1 MRTTLNLEEDVL
13 REVKRYADSRSMPLG
28 KAVSD
33 LVRRG
38 LSTPVQ
44 TRAVNGIQVV
54 VLPSDTPPVSSEHVK
69 RCLEDEAE

>member
-13 REVKRYADSRSMPLG
+13 EEVKRYADARSVSLG
-28 KAVSD
+28 RAVSD

-44 TRAVNGIQVV
+44 TRVIKGVHVV
-54 VLPSDTPPVSSEHVK
+54 VLPPDSATVDSEKV
-69 RCLEDEAE
+69 RRLLEDDIG